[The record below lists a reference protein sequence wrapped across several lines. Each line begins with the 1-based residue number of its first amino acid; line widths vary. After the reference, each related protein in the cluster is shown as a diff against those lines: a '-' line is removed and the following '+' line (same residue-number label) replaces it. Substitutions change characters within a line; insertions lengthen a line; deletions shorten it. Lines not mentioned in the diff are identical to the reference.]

1 MKTLLAVLT
10 FALVGAVAAPVEVG
24 AQATKDCPPEVT
36 QAQAALKD
44 ARAAA
49 KNKVATG
56 PQDVQAPRSQAG
68 ARTQDVNAPRTQNV
82 NAPRTQ
88 DVNAPRTQDVN
99 APRTQDV
106 NAPRTQDVNAPR
118 TQDVNAPRTQDVN
131 APRTQDV
138 NAPRTQDVNAPRT
151 QDVNAPRTQDV
162 NAPRVPAGNKQQNTD
177 AAARLKKAEG
187 LVGQAQAACKKG
199 DMTGATAKAKQAL
212 TLLNK

>member
-10 FALVGAVAAPVEVG
+10 FALAGAVAAPVEVA

-138 NAPRTQDVNAPRT
+138 NAPRTQDVNAPR
-151 QDVNAPRTQDV
+151 
-162 NAPRVPAGNKQQNTD
+162 VPAGNKQQNTD

-212 TLLNK
+212 ALLNK

>member
-1 MKTLLAVLT
+1 MKTTMLALAMVALT
-10 FALVGAVAAPVEVG
+10 ATGVGPVQVF
-24 AQATKDCPPEVT
+24 AQAQKDCPPEVA
-36 QAQAALKD
+36 QAQTALKD
-44 ARAAA
+44 AKTAA
-49 KNKVATG
+49 KSKPTAKG
-56 PQDVQAPRSQAG
+56 PQDVQAPRVQAG
-68 ARTQDVNAPRTQNV
+68 A
-82 NAPRTQ
+82 RTQ

-151 QDVNAPRTQDV
+151 QDVNAPRT
-162 NAPRVPAGNKQQNTD
+162 PAGDKQQTPD
-177 AAARLKKAEG
+177 ASRLKKVEG
-187 LVGQAQAACKKG
+187 LVSQAQAACKKG
-199 DMTGATAKAKQAL
+199 DLTGASAKAKQAL

>member
-10 FALVGAVAAPVEVG
+10 FALAGAVAAPVEVG

-68 ARTQDVNAPRTQNV
+68 A
-82 NAPRTQ
+82 
-88 DVNAPRTQDVN
+88 
-99 APRTQDV
+99 RTQDV

-212 TLLNK
+212 ALLNK

>member
-1 MKTLLAVLT
+1 MKTTMLALGI
-10 FALVGAVAAPVEVG
+10 FALTATGVGPVQVF
-24 AQATKDCPPEVT
+24 AQAQKECPPEVA
-36 QAQAALKD
+36 QAQTALKD
-44 ARAAA
+44 AKTAA
-49 KNKVATG
+49 KSKPTAKG
-56 PQDVQAPRSQAG
+56 PQDVQAPRVQAG
-68 ARTQDVNAPRTQNV
+68 A
-82 NAPRTQ
+82 RTQ

-162 NAPRVPAGNKQQNTD
+162 NAPRTPAGDKQQNPD
-177 AAARLKKAEG
+177 ASRLKKAEG
-187 LVGQAQAACKKG
+187 LVSQAQAACKKG
-199 DMTGATAKAKQAL
+199 DLTGASTKAKQAL

>member
-10 FALVGAVAAPVEVG
+10 FALAGAVAAPVEVA

-49 KNKVATG
+49 KNKMATG

-68 ARTQDVNAPRTQNV
+68 ARTQDVNAPRTQN
-82 NAPRTQ
+82 
-88 DVNAPRTQDVN
+88 
-99 APRTQDV
+99 
-106 NAPRTQDVNAPR
+106 
-118 TQDVNAPRTQDVN
+118 VNAPRTQDVN

-212 TLLNK
+212 ALLNK

>member
-1 MKTLLAVLT
+1 MKTTMLALT
-10 FALVGAVAAPVEVG
+10 MAALAATGVGPVQVF
-24 AQATKDCPPEVT
+24 AQAQKDCPPEVA
-36 QAQAALKD
+36 QAQTALKD
-44 ARAAA
+44 AKTAA
-49 KNKVATG
+49 KSKPTAKG
-56 PQDVQAPRSQAG
+56 PQDVQAPRVQAG
-68 ARTQDVNAPRTQNV
+68 A
-82 NAPRTQ
+82 RTQ

-151 QDVNAPRTQDV
+151 QDVNAPRT
-162 NAPRVPAGNKQQNTD
+162 PAGDKQQTPD
-177 AAARLKKAEG
+177 ASRLKKAEG
-187 LVGQAQAACKKG
+187 LVSQAQAACKKG
-199 DMTGATAKAKQAL
+199 DLTGASAKAKQAL